1 MYNALRAVYGRL
13 LMIPTIGP
21 MFRIP
26 VLIWRAVF
34 GRQTGLGM
42 SSAPR
47 EDALSIAVAAIEGMR
62 DEMLALRSGLR
73 VLEDANSIAV
83 AAIEGMRDEM
93 LALRSGLRAL
103 EDANSIA
110 VAPIEGM
117 RDEMLALRS
126 GLRALEDAQV
136 HLAAAARQTE
146 QQLRDRIE
154 FARAETMFELRAR
167 LAGGGVPSVPG
178 ASGTILVIPRILDA
192 AKVEAMRAA
201 GALRLNVGCGHV
213 PLEGYVNVD
222 MRVLPGVDVVAEAGA
237 IPLDP
242 GTVAEIHSAHLLE
255 HFPVEHLRRV
265 VLPHWH
271 ALLRPGGEIRAVV
284 PDAEAML
291 ADFAAGTM
299 SFDDLREVTYG
310 LQEYE
315 GDFHFNMFSR
325 ESLAALLREA
335 GFTDARFAFQ
345 ARKNGK
351 CRDMEIRGVRA

>member
-13 LMIPTIGP
+13 LMMPTIGP

-34 GRQTGLGM
+34 GRQTGLGW
-42 SSAPR
+42 SAAPR
-47 EDALSIAVAAIEGMR
+47 GDALSIAVAAIEGMR
-62 DEMLALRSGLR
+62 YEMLA
-73 VLEDANSIAV
+73 
-83 AAIEGMRDEM
+83 
-93 LALRSGLRAL
+93 
-103 EDANSIA
+103 
-110 VAPIEGM
+110 
-117 RDEMLALRS
+117 
-126 GLRALEDAQV
+126 
-136 HLAAAARQTE
+136 
-146 QQLRDRIE
+146 LRDRIE
-154 FARAETMFELRAR
+154 FVRAETMFELRAR
-167 LAGGGVPSVPG
+167 LAGGGMPSVPG
-178 ASGTILVIPRILDA
+178 ASSTIVVVPRILDA
-192 AKVEAMRAA
+192 AKVEATRAA

-237 IPLDP
+237 IPFDP

-335 GFTDARFAFQ
+335 GFTDVSFAFQ

-351 CRDMEIRGVRA
+351 YRDMEIRAVRA